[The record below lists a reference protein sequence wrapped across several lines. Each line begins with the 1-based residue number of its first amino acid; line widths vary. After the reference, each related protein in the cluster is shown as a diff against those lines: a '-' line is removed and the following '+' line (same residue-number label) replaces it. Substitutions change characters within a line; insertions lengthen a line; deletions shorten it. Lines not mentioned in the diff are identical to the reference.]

1 MAKWKS
7 VDESIINVSIGKV
20 KVSKVKE
27 VKVGKV
33 KRYYNE
39 AIKLKLRSE
48 WW

>member
-1 MAKWKS
+1 MR
-7 VDESIINVSIGKV
+7 VINVSIGKV

-39 AIKLKLRSE
+39 AIQLKLRSE
-48 WW
+48 